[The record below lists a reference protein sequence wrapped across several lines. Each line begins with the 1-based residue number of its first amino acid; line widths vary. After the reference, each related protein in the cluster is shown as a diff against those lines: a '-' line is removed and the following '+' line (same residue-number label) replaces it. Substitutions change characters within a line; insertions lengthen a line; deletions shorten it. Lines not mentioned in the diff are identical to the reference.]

1 MDKLQCLQK
10 LTKLDEQRE
19 AVESA
24 MNRFV
29 AGSSALT
36 GAIKRAADNTS
47 DAASLKEL
55 NELLSSFN
63 GPWSELDDSV
73 KSWDNTMRKFRQEI
87 LDTVRQR
94 IKRDN
99 TLKDLK
105 TACDPIIVY
114 AEWSESEVKVLR
126 GLLDLWR
133 TYYSYATTLADQ
145 WGKAAG

>member
-1 MDKLQCLQK
+1 MDKLECLQK

-24 MNRFV
+24 MKQFV
-29 AGSSALT
+29 VGSSGLT
-36 GAIKRAADNTS
+36 EAIKRAADNTN
-47 DAASLKEL
+47 DAASIKEL
-55 NELLSSFN
+55 NQQLSHFN
-63 GPWSELDDSV
+63 GSWGDLDESV
-73 KSWDNTMRKFRQEI
+73 KTWDKTMRKFRQEI

-105 TACDPIIVY
+105 TACDSIIVY
-114 AEWSESEVKVLR
+114 AEWSENEVKVLR